1 MVTKTSP
8 SQELALVIEAVRLR
22 AELALLVMLD
32 QGFGYADPRLP
43 AETYLRDD
51 DARSRVFRLGLRPIG
66 AHAEAAEKVA
76 AQIAEVDSKDSRR
89 PALDGLAE
97 RFGLDEGERAI
108 FAVCAAYELDRVT
121 RTQGVESTRPRACA

>member
-76 AQIAEVDSKDSRR
+76 AQIAEVDSKDSRS